1 MVAQP
6 CPTLC
11 KPMDC
16 GLPGSSVHGILQARV
31 LEWVAISFSIVWV
44 EHLVMLRRRQRAD
57 TAQIVFFLYVI
68 LHSPPILRKRLIK
81 ALEYFLIF
89 SPQSSSY
96 MLYILM
102 HHYQTFSGNK
112 MWAAR
117 AGLSGNKSNKVK
129 RPLACKYA
137 SHTIQESLIVI
148 MIYFTYQLN
157 WAESGNQKHECP
169 GQCWKMSF

>member
-68 LHSPPILRKRLIK
+68 
-81 ALEYFLIF
+81 
-89 SPQSSSY
+89 
-96 MLYILM
+96 
-102 HHYQTFSGNK
+102 TFPTNSEK
-112 MWAAR
+112 
-117 AGLSGNKSNKVK
+117 KT
-129 RPLACKYA
+129 
-137 SHTIQESLIVI
+137 H
-148 MIYFTYQLN
+148 
-157 WAESGNQKHECP
+157 
-169 GQCWKMSF
+169 